1 MFTAT
6 KTDQID
12 DPAPR
17 LRQISD
23 LTTSGWLAQ
32 SNDKR
37 TGYRYN
43 RALPTLLVHWDDGRP
58 IEDEWA
64 IVLTKDI
71 SDSGVGL
78 VLGMPIDVD
87 EVVIGFWLPDE
98 NMHAPWFFV
107 GEPRYCAPI
116 GGGYW
121 TLGVQLV
128 EFANDKYR
136 DELECLL
143 PLAEKLLPAGQT
155 IAP

>member
-6 KTDQID
+6 KAEQID

-23 LTTSGWLAQ
+23 FTTSGWLAR

-37 TGYRYN
+37 TDYRYN
-43 RALPTLLVHWDDGRP
+43 RAIPALLVRWDDGRP
-58 IEDEWA
+58 VEDEWA
-64 IVLTKDI
+64 IVLTRDI
-71 SDSGVGL
+71 SDNGVGL
-78 VLGMPIDVD
+78 LLGMPIDVD

-107 GEPRYCAPI
+107 GQPHYCAPI

-136 DELECLL
+136 EELQCLL
-143 PLAEKLLPAGQT
+143 PLAEKLLP
-155 IAP
+155 